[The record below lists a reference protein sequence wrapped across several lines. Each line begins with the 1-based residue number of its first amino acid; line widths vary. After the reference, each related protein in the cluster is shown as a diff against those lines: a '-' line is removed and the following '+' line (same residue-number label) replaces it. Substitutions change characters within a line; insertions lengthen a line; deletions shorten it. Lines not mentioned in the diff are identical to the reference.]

1 MRSQIYEGLAMH
13 RKTHHL
19 GQAVNLIGW
28 NGGASFVDQSWCS
41 EVKLIPQYTQLIEK
55 VFKWTCCYTLRLDF
69 S

>member
-1 MRSQIYEGLAMH
+1 MRSQIYKGLVMR
-13 RKTHHL
+13 RKTHH
-19 GQAVNLIGW
+19 LIGW
-28 NGGASFVDQSWCS
+28 NGGASFVDLSWCS